1 MRDLIT
7 DWYHFFCND
16 KASIIEELNVES
28 KSVII
33 KIETELQLNILKWF
47 RIFLIYVI

>member
-1 MRDLIT
+1 MRDFIA

-16 KASIIEELNVES
+16 EASVIKKLNVES
-28 KSVII
+28 KPVTI

-47 RIFLIYVI
+47 RIFLIYMI